1 MESPSSALAKILL
14 LAHKFWPSQGGTQRL
29 VHDLGVRLVR
39 RGHQVTVFTSAV
51 RSTEPDEWIDG
62 LHVRRFKKRSILV
75 RPWYVT
81 PSMVLEPVWTEFE
94 ILHSFHFVTFQS
106 LFAAVLR
113 RAMNVPFVLTPS
125 YHPWRGLYEETLGTI
140 TMRSAD
146 MVIAQCRQERRRLLR
161 YLDPQRIVD
170 IPCGIESSTFRHLP
184 DSQSFRRKYGIAE
197 TDRVILYVGSIDKRF
212 VGELVDSMP
221 RILERV
227 PAAKLILIGGTSS
240 RGAMLDRTSRVALL
254 NSVKMLGNVDQH
266 DLLEAYSLADVFAFP
281 SEHESFG
288 IVLLE
293 AAAAG
298 VPIVSTRVGVAE
310 ELVFDGS
317 NGFIVD
323 FSPREFADR
332 IVQVLSS
339 ETIRENARR
348 NRTRLLG
355 PYDWDRITDS
365 IESVYRGCMA

>member
-212 VGELVDSMP
+212 VGEL
-221 RILERV
+221 
-227 PAAKLILIGGTSS
+227 
-240 RGAMLDRTSRVALL
+240 
-254 NSVKMLGNVDQH
+254 
-266 DLLEAYSLADVFAFP
+266 
-281 SEHESFG
+281 
-288 IVLLE
+288 
-293 AAAAG
+293 AAAG